1 MNTTYTP
8 KHLTTIIIIKVFSE
22 KKTLNKVAIGHLSK
36 KKRKVT
42 PMPY

>member
-8 KHLTTIIIIKVFSE
+8 KHLTTIIIIKVFQ

-36 KKRKVT
+36 KRKVT